1 LRIKLGLRPSVLNRE
16 PYIQEE
22 AQPHDL
28 NGNNSEPI
36 RGELKCKE
44 AIS

>member
-1 LRIKLGLRPSVLNRE
+1 MLNRE

-22 AQPHDL
+22 AQPRDL

-36 RGELKCKE
+36 RGELKHKE
-44 AIS
+44 AVK